1 MLAIV
6 EIPEHCFGVS
16 SPGSAER
23 TVGRH
28 SDGIQI
34 SGVTNVVGLEPTVGQ
49 VPDLQLIENEN

>member
-49 VPDLQLIENEN
+49 VPDL